1 MLHGRYQESQAENS
15 LLLLLDSGYKNWNFL
30 QKLAFKIFYCR

>member
-15 LLLLLDSGYKNWNFL
+15 IMSLLDSGYKNWNFL
-30 QKLAFKIFYCR
+30 RKLAFKICYRR